1 MRGGT
6 RFAVQFAR
14 ASSIVLKS
22 FAGSRG
28 GFSRRRWVIVF
39 VVCGVLVAMALAWLV
54 ARVPFS
60 SEILR
65 SRVITTLRE
74 RLNADV
80 ELGAVTLRVLPRFEV
95 RGNDLVVRYQGR
107 RDVPPLF
114 RVEAFTV
121 NADVMGLWRRHVAYV
136 KLEGLEIQIP
146 PREEDDAV
154 GADPNRAPPSGP
166 HVMEGRQVVVDLLD
180 APGAKLVILPRQ
192 KEKPPKTWYMY
203 DLRVESVSANTAMP
217 FKALLT
223 NALPPGEI
231 ATEGSVGP
239 WHRDDPGHTPVF
251 GQFTF
256 KDADLGVFKGIDGTL
271 SAAGSYGGSLD
282 RIEVRGETDTPDF
295 MVNISG
301 QPVALKTSYHA
312 IVDGTNGDTR
322 LEEIKASFIN
332 TSLTARGGVFDVQG
346 VKGRLVTLDIT
357 IDEGRLEDVM
367 RLAVKTPKPPMTG
380 TLHMTTS
387 FNLPPGDEDVV
398 DKLALNGRFVIERGG
413 FTHPEV
419 QQRIDTLSQRA
430 SGRPRA
436 AIERSVASTFAGRFV
451 LDKSVLALPA
461 VSFDVPGAVVELKGQ
476 YALRRETVAFAGE
489 LVMDA
494 KLSQTATGF
503 KSFLLRAVDP
513 LFRRGGR
520 TVVPI
525 RITGT
530 RNEPS
535 FGLDVKRVFTRR
547 DVAGAN

>member
-1 MRGGT
+1 M
-6 RFAVQFAR
+6 
-14 ASSIVLKS
+14 LKS
-22 FAGSRG
+22 FATAPDALKAGMR
-28 GFSRRRWVIVF
+28 FTRRRWVIISVISGALIAL
-39 VVCGVLVAMALAWLV
+39 VVAWLA

-60 SEILR
+60 SEALR

-80 ELGAVTLRVLPRFEV
+80 ELGAVTLRLLPRFEV
-95 RGNDLVVRYQGR
+95 RGEGLVVRHEGR

-114 RVEAFTV
+114 RVAVFTV
-121 NADVMGLWRRHVAYV
+121 NGDIMGLWRRHVAYV

-146 PREEDDAV
+146 PRDRDNDDE
-154 GADPNRAPPSGP
+154 RARIPPGGP
-166 HVMEGRQVVVDLLD
+166 HMIEGRQVVVDVLD
-180 APGAKLVILPRQ
+180 APGAILVIVPRQ
-192 KEKPPKTWYMY
+192 QGKTPKTWLLH

-217 FKALLT
+217 FKAVLT
-223 NALPPGEI
+223 NALPPGQI

-239 WHRDDPGHTPVF
+239 WHRDDPAHTPVH

-271 SAAGSYGGSLD
+271 SAAGNYGGSLGV
-282 RIEVRGETDTPDF
+282 IEVRGQTDTPDF
-295 MVNISG
+295 MVNVSG
-301 QPVALKTSYHA
+301 QKVPLRTTYHA
-312 IVDGTNGDTR
+312 IVDGTSGDTR

-332 TSLTARGGVFDVQG
+332 TSLTARGGVVQLEG
-346 VKGRLVTLDIT
+346 RKGRTVSLDIT
-357 IDEGRLEDVM
+357 IDDGRIEDLM
-367 RLAVKTPKPPMTG
+367 RLAVNTPKPPMTG
-380 TLHMTTS
+380 AIHLNTNFS
-387 FNLPPGDEDVV
+387 LPPGEEDVV
-398 DKLALNGRFVIERGG
+398 DKLALQGRFVIEQGG
-413 FTHPEV
+413 FTHPDV

-430 SGRPRA
+430 SGRRQVA
-436 AIERSVASTFAGRFV
+436 MERNVASTFAGQFV
-451 LDKSVLALPA
+451 LDDSVLNIPA

-476 YALRRETVAFAGE
+476 YALRRETIAFAGE

-494 KLSQTATGF
+494 KLSQTTNGF

-520 TVVPI
+520 TVIPI

-547 DVAGAN
+547 DVAGKN